1 MSIIYS
7 NLKLE
12 GKAGSI
18 VKMLRVN
25 DLLFLVILLGVME
38 KWVAEPLL
46 LHYQAPVQLNTWMLV
61 LLIAAVVLIAA
72 GGHVINDYFDVKID
86 AINNP
91 DELVITKQVSKKEA
105 MLIFQ
110 IATGLGLACGLTAAW
125 VLQSMALA
133 TVFILVPGVLWF
145 YSSSYKRMFLV
156 GNLIIASLFALV
168 PMVIALANWA
178 AINLNYGEEALGGL
192 FLSHQIICW
201 IGCFSLFL
209 FCCTWIREQVK
220 DIEEQNGDRE
230 LECHTFPVKY
240 GDLAT
245 KIFATVLIAG
255 TCALISYF
263 NFALLP
269 IDFAWGNF
277 ATRFYLMLLVA
288 LVCEL
293 WLLWAAE
300 LPSDYRHAQLLMKFI
315 MFMGAMFAFCVP
327 KLLAAC

>member
-12 GKAGSI
+12 GKGGGI
-18 VKMLRVN
+18 IKLLRPN
-25 DLLFLVILLGVME
+25 DLLFLIILLGVME
-38 KWVAEPLL
+38 KWVVEPVLL
-46 LHYQAPVQLNTWMLV
+46 RYQAPVQLSWWILT

-91 DELVITKQVSKKEA
+91 DSLVITNTVSKKEA
-105 MLIFQ
+105 MLLFQ
-110 IATGLGLACGLTAAW
+110 IVTGLGIVCGLSAAW

-133 TVFILVPGVLWF
+133 TVFILVPGILWF

-178 AINLNYGEEALGGL
+178 AIRLNYGEDDMGGL
-192 FLSHQIICW
+192 VLSHDIICW
-201 IGCFSLFL
+201 VGAFSLFL
-209 FCCTWIREQVK
+209 FMCTWIREQVK

-240 GDLAT
+240 GELAT
-245 KIFATVLIAG
+245 KIFTTVLIACA
-255 TCALISYF
+255 CALISYF

-269 IDFAWGNF
+269 IEFAWGNM
-277 ATRFYLMLLVA
+277 ATRFYLMLIVTFG
-288 LVCEL
+288 CEL
-293 WLLWAAE
+293 WLLWAAQ

-315 MFMGAMFAFCVP
+315 MFMGAMFAFCIP
-327 KLLAAC
+327 KMLGA